1 MTSPLKKKLPMNSDR
16 HPAPGSPAPA
26 FSGLGSQP
34 IQPAAACPTPDT
46 GSNPRRTAAV
56 SAQYRAE
63 ASRFCPANR
72 IPSRGASLLG
82 SFSSAALVLALAGCM
97 PGPKYHAP
105 AAPASTA
112 PAYKES
118 TVHFQDTEGWK
129 VANPQDAMLKG
140 KWWEI
145 YNEPELNQLE
155 DQLDINNQNIKVYF
169 ENFME
174 ARALIREA
182 RAQYW
187 PTVTTSPSWNRS
199 RSSGNLTNSS
209 TANTGKTSSIW
220 TFPLDVSW
228 TPDFFGK
235 IRSEVRE
242 AQYGAQ
248 VSAADLENEKLVEEA
263 SLAEYFFE
271 LRGQDALQKILDDTV
286 TADQK
291 ALDLTQTLYDTGV
304 DQYISVVE
312 AKATLEAAQSA
323 ALNLGVARAQY
334 QHAIAMLVGKPATD
348 VSLPVRPLLAEPPPI
363 PIGVPGQLLQRRPD
377 IAAAER
383 TLAEANATIGIGYG
397 AFFPDVTLS
406 AAGGF
411 EASSFQH
418 WFDWPSRFWSIG
430 PSISQTI
437 FNGGLYRAE
446 LQQYTATYN
455 ADVAT
460 YRQTVLTAFQQVE
473 DYLAATRIL
482 SQQVIKQRQATADAQ
497 TSLDLELGRYQTGLD
512 PYIDVTTAQ
521 ATVLA
526 DQQTLAS
533 LQIQE
538 SVASVEL
545 IQALGGGWDVTQ
557 LPTPAQLSVK
567 PAKTDYV
574 REK

>member
-1 MTSPLKKKLPMNSDR
+1 VE
-16 HPAPGSPAPA
+16 
-26 FSGLGSQP
+26 
-34 IQPAAACPTPDT
+34 
-46 GSNPRRTAAV
+46 SNPVDLATRTAQQNRGEAPRFGPGNKGR
-56 SAQYRAE
+56 SGRAL
-63 ASRFCPANR
+63 A
-72 IPSRGASLLG
+72 LG
-82 SFSSAALVLALAGCM
+82 SFSSAVLALALTGCL

-118 TVHFQDTEGWK
+118 TVHFQDADGWK

-140 KWWEI
+140 KWWEV

-155 DQLDINNQNIKVYF
+155 DQLEINNQNIKVYF

-174 ARALIREA
+174 ARALVREA

-187 PTVTTSPSWNRS
+187 PTVTTSPSWSRS
-199 RSSGNLTNSS
+199 KSSGNLGHSS
-209 TANTGKTSSIW
+209 TANAGSTSTTW
-220 TFPLDVSW
+220 AFPFDVSW

-248 VSAADLENEKLVEEA
+248 VSAADLQNERLVEQA

-286 TADQK
+286 TADKK
-291 ALDLTQTLYDTGV
+291 ALELTQTLYDTGV

-312 AKATLEAAQSA
+312 AKSTLESAESA
-323 ALNLGVARAQY
+323 AINLGVARAEY
-334 QHAIAMLVGKPATD
+334 EHAIAMLIGKPATD
-348 VSLPVRPLLAEPPPI
+348 FSLLARPALVAPPPI
-363 PIGVPGQLLQRRPD
+363 PIGVPSELLQRRPD
-377 IAAAER
+377 VASAER

-397 AFFPDVTLS
+397 AFFPNVTLS

-411 EASSFQH
+411 ESSLFKH

-430 PSISQTI
+430 PSLSQTI

-482 SQQVIKQRQATADAQ
+482 SQQVIKQRQATDDAQ
-497 TSLDLELGRYQTGLD
+497 TYLKLETGRYETGLD

-526 DQQTLAS
+526 DQQTLAT

-538 SVASVEL
+538 TVASVEL
-545 IQALGGGWDVTQ
+545 VQALGGGWDVTQ
-557 LPTPAQLSVK
+557 LPTPAQVSVK

-574 REK
+574 LQK